1 MKTVI
6 ILFLLTVSEA
16 ISAQNYEEAMQKA
29 MQNWQEGKVETAS
42 AIFERIAAVEQE
54 NWLPDYYLGLVNT
67 TAAFSTTNQKMLE
80 NQLKKAETSLQSA
93 LLKTDENAELL
104 VLEALIY
111 TVKITQ
117 NPMANGQKYMPK
129 INEIYAKAEKLE
141 PKNPRVKFE
150 KAQFDLGGAKFFG
163 SDIAPICK
171 EIEASIV
178 LFDKF
183 KNDTPFYP
191 NWGRDQAVIALENC
205 KN

>member
-1 MKTVI
+1 MKTLI
-6 ILFLLTVSEA
+6 ILFLLTISEA
-16 ISAQNYEEAMQKA
+16 ISAQSYEEAMQKA
-29 MQNWQEGKVETAS
+29 MQNWQEDKVETAS
-42 AIFERIAAVEQE
+42 AIFERIAAAEKE

-67 TAAFSTTNQKMLE
+67 TAAFSTKDQKMLE
-80 NQLKKAETSLQSA
+80 NQLKKAETALQSA
-93 LLKTDENAELL
+93 LMKTDENAELL

-117 NPMANGQKYMPK
+117 NPMVNGQKYMPK

-163 SDIAPICK
+163 KDTTPICK
-171 EIEASIV
+171 EIKASIV
-178 LFDKF
+178 LFDEF

-191 NWGRDQAVIALENC
+191 NWGREQAVKALEDC

>member
-67 TAAFSTTNQKMLE
+67 TAAFSTKDKKVLE
-80 NQLKKAETSLQSA
+80 AQLKKAETALQSA

-178 LFDKF
+178 LFDEF

-191 NWGRDQAVIALENC
+191 NWGKDQAVIALENC